1 MEQVAVRSK
10 LKDILKALEK
20 EKESMSKNSKNE
32 NLAEQIGGGTGK
44 AVGMVVWASLRV
56 SVEAAKVF
64 VLIWLL
70 TYFEFLPL

>member
-1 MEQVAVRSK
+1 
-10 LKDILKALEK
+10 
-20 EKESMSKNSKNE
+20 MSKNSKNE